1 MHNDARHPRHPTAR
15 SVETLKFHYR
25 ATMQIAVSLCL
36 LGAALF
42 AILSPRYDANTKHW
56 AFATAGTILGFWV
69 RR

>member
-1 MHNDARHPRHPTAR
+1 MHTEARHVRAIKI
-15 SVETLKFHYR
+15 ELR

-42 AILSPRYDANTKHW
+42 AILSDRYDANTKHW
-56 AFATAGTILGFWV
+56 AFATAGTILGFWL